1 MLHARPVELNSTGL
15 FYFRPSFVESN
26 IETKALIIDGKKVAL
41 DIRNKIKSHLE
52 NFPNTTITLATV
64 IVGSNPASQLYV
76 GMKHREANA
85 AGIQSK
91 RIELDENISQQELE
105 QQISLLADND
115 DVHGILVQ
123 LPLPKHLNKEKML
136 AKIPPEKD
144 VDGLTDINMG
154 RLLQGQKQLV
164 PCTPLGVM
172 RLIEAYGIE
181 TSGKNAVVV
190 GRSSL
195 VGLPQV
201 LLLAER
207 GADATVTLAH
217 SRTKDL
223 AAICKNA
230 DILVSA
236 VGSPALINEAFI
248 KPGAMVFDVGVTR
261 LENQTIQ
268 GDVDFE
274 AAKNIAAGV
283 TPMPGGTGPMTV
295 ACLLE
300 NTILAAT
307 LQDVLPRSH

>member
-1 MLHARPVELNSTGL
+1 
-15 FYFRPSFVESN
+15 
-26 IETKALIIDGKKVAL
+26 LIIDGKKVAV
-41 DIRNKIKSHLE
+41 DIRNKIKSQLE
-52 NFPNTTITLATV
+52 YFPTTQITLATV
-64 IVGSNPASQLYV
+64 IVGKNPASELYV

-85 AGIQSK
+85 AGIHSK
-91 RIELDENISQQELE
+91 HVELDENISQKGLE
-105 QQISLLADND
+105 QQISLLADD
-115 DVHGILVQ
+115 DNVHGILVQ

-136 AKIPPEKD
+136 LRIPPYKD
-144 VDGLTDINMG
+144 VDGLTNVNMG
-154 RLLQGQKQLV
+154 KLLQGHKQLV
-164 PCTPLGVM
+164 PCTPLGVI
-172 RLIEAYGIE
+172 RLIEAYNIK
-181 TSGKNAVVV
+181 TSGRNAVVV

-201 LLLAER
+201 LLLSER

-217 SRTKDL
+217 SRTQNL
-223 AAICKNA
+223 AEICRNA

-236 VGSPALINEAFI
+236 VGSPALITADFV

-261 LENQTIQ
+261 LENKIQ
-268 GDVDFE
+268 GDVDFDSVS
-274 AAKNIAAGV
+274 KIAGGV

>member
-1 MLHARPVELNSTGL
+1 M
-15 FYFRPSFVESN
+15 
-26 IETKALIIDGKKVAL
+26 IIDGKKVAL
-41 DIRNKIKSHLE
+41 DIRNKIKSQLE

-64 IVGSNPASQLYV
+64 IVGENPASKLYV

-91 RIELDENISQQELE
+91 HVALEENISQKQLE
-105 QQISLLADND
+105 DQIKLLAEDDN
-115 DVHGILVQ
+115 VHGILVQ
-123 LPLPKHLNKEKML
+123 LPLPKHLSKVKML
-136 AKIPPEKD
+136 KHIPAEKD

-164 PCTPLGVM
+164 PCTPLGVI

-217 SRTKDL
+217 SRTQHL
-223 AAICKNA
+223 AEVCKQA

-236 VGSPALINEAFI
+236 VGSPALVKQDFI

-261 LENQTIQ
+261 LENQKIQ
-268 GDVDFE
+268 GDVDYD
-274 AAKNIAAGV
+274 AVKSIAGGV

-307 LQDVLPRSH
+307 LQGVLPRSH

>member
-1 MLHARPVELNSTGL
+1 MV
-15 FYFRPSFVESN
+15 
-26 IETKALIIDGKKVAL
+26 IDGKKVAL
-41 DIRNKIKSHLE
+41 QIRNRIKAQLE
-52 NFPNTTITLATV
+52 NFPHANITLATV
-64 IVGSNPASQLYV
+64 IVGKNPASQLYV

-85 AGIQSK
+85 AGIHSK
-91 RIELDENISQQELE
+91 HVELDENITQLELE
-105 QQISLLADND
+105 QQITLLAND
-115 DVHGILVQ
+115 DNVHGILVQ

-136 AKIPPEKD
+136 EKIPAEKD
-144 VDGLTDINMG
+144 VDGLTDTNMG
-154 RLLQGQKQLV
+154 RLLQGHKQLV

-172 RLIEAYGIE
+172 RLIEAYNV
-181 TSGKNAVVV
+181 TTNGKNAVVI

-217 SRTKDL
+217 SRTQDL
-223 AAICKNA
+223 AEVCKQA

-236 VGSPALINEAFI
+236 VGSPALVTEQFI

-261 LENQTIQ
+261 LDNQKIQ
-268 GDVDFE
+268 GDVDFD
-274 AAKNIAAGV
+274 AAIKIAGGV

-307 LQDVLPRSH
+307 LQDALPRSH

>member
-1 MLHARPVELNSTGL
+1 
-15 FYFRPSFVESN
+15 
-26 IETKALIIDGKKVAL
+26 LIIDGKKVAA
-41 DIRNKIKSHLE
+41 DIRNKIKSQLE
-52 NFPNTTITLATV
+52 YFPNTKITLATV
-64 IVGSNPASQLYV
+64 IVGNNPASRLYV

-85 AGIQSK
+85 AGIHSK
-91 RIELDENISQQELE
+91 HVELDENISQKDLE

-115 DVHGILVQ
+115 NVHGILVQ

-136 AKIPPEKD
+136 SKIPPYKD
-144 VDGLTDINMG
+144 VDGLTDVNMG
-154 RLLQGQKQLV
+154 RLLQGHKQLV

-172 RLIEAYGIE
+172 RLIEAYNIE
-181 TSGKNAVVV
+181 TSGRNAVVV

-201 LLLAER
+201 LLLSER

-217 SRTKDL
+217 SLTQNL
-223 AAICKNA
+223 AEICKNA

-236 VGSPALINEAFI
+236 VGSPALITADFV

-261 LENQTIQ
+261 LENKTQ
-268 GDVDFE
+268 GDVDFD
-274 AAKNIAAGV
+274 AVSKIAGGV

>member
-1 MLHARPVELNSTGL
+1 M
-15 FYFRPSFVESN
+15 
-26 IETKALIIDGKKVAL
+26 IIDGKKVAV
-41 DIRNKIKSHLE
+41 DIRNKIKTHLA

-64 IVGSNPASQLYV
+64 IVGNNPASKLYV
-76 GMKHREANA
+76 GMKHREAHA
-85 AGIQSK
+85 AGIHSK
-91 RIELDENISQQELE
+91 HIDLDENISQQELE
-105 QQISLLADND
+105 QQITELAND
-115 DVHGILVQ
+115 DSVHGILVQ
-123 LPLPKHLNKEKML
+123 LPLPEHLNKEKML
-136 AKIPPEKD
+136 SKIPPEKD

-181 TSGKNAVVV
+181 TRGKNAVVV

-195 VGLPQV
+195 VGLPQM

-217 SRTKDL
+217 SRSGDL
-223 AAICKNA
+223 ASICSSA

-236 VGSPALINEAFI
+236 VGSPALIQKEFI
-248 KPGAMVFDVGVTR
+248 KPGAMVFDVGVSR
-261 LENQTIQ
+261 LDNQKIQ
-268 GDVDFE
+268 GDVDFDV
-274 AAKNIAAGV
+274 AIQIAAGV

-300 NTILAAT
+300 NTIFAAT
-307 LQDVLPRSH
+307 LQGVLPKSQ

>member
-1 MLHARPVELNSTGL
+1 M
-15 FYFRPSFVESN
+15 
-26 IETKALIIDGKKVAL
+26 IIDGKKVAL

-64 IVGSNPASQLYV
+64 IVGNNPASQLYV

-91 RIELDENISQQELE
+91 HIELDENISQQELE
-105 QQISLLADND
+105 KQISLLADND

-274 AAKNIAAGV
+274 AAKKIAAGI

-307 LQDVLPRSH
+307 LQGVLPRSH

>member
-1 MLHARPVELNSTGL
+1 M
-15 FYFRPSFVESN
+15 
-26 IETKALIIDGKKVAL
+26 IIDGKKVAL
-41 DIRNKIKSHLE
+41 DIRNKIKSQLE
-52 NFPNTTITLATV
+52 NFPDITITLATV
-64 IVGSNPASQLYV
+64 IVGKNPASQLYI

-85 AGIQSK
+85 AGIHSK
-91 RIELDENISQQELE
+91 HVELGENITQRELE
-105 QQISLLADND
+105 QQITSLAND
-115 DVHGILVQ
+115 HTVHGILVQ

-144 VDGLTDINMG
+144 VDGLTDVNMG
-154 RLLQGQKQLV
+154 RLLQGHKQLV

-172 RLIEAYGIE
+172 RLIEAYDIQ

-217 SRTKDL
+217 SRTQNL
-223 AAICKNA
+223 AEICKNA

-236 VGSPALINEAFI
+236 VGSPALITEDFI
-248 KPGAMVFDVGVTR
+248 KPGAMVFDVGVSR
-261 LENQTIQ
+261 LDNQKIQ
-268 GDVDFE
+268 GDVDFA
-274 AAKNIAAGV
+274 AAKKVAGGV

-307 LQDVLPRSH
+307 LQDALPRSH

>member
-1 MLHARPVELNSTGL
+1 M
-15 FYFRPSFVESN
+15 
-26 IETKALIIDGKKVAL
+26 IIDGKKVAL
-41 DIRNKIKSHLE
+41 DIRNRIKSHLE
-52 NFPNTTITLATV
+52 NFPHTTITLATV

-105 QQISLLADND
+105 QQISLLADD
-115 DVHGILVQ
+115 DDIHGILVQ

-136 AKIPPEKD
+136 EKIPPKKD

-172 RLIEAYGIE
+172 RLIEAYGIK

-217 SRTKDL
+217 SRTQDL

-274 AAKNIAAGV
+274 AAKKIAAGI

-307 LQDVLPRSH
+307 LQGVLPRSH

>member
-1 MLHARPVELNSTGL
+1 M
-15 FYFRPSFVESN
+15 
-26 IETKALIIDGKKVAL
+26 IIDGKKVAL
-41 DIRNKIKSHLE
+41 DIRNKIKIHLE
-52 NFPNTTITLATV
+52 HFPNTTITLATV
-64 IVGSNPASQLYV
+64 IVGNNPASQLYV

-85 AGIQSK
+85 AGIKS
-91 RIELDENISQQELE
+91 RRLSLDENISQQALE
-105 QQISLLADND
+105 EQITLLADD
-115 DVHGILVQ
+115 ESVHGILVQ
-123 LPLPKHLNKEKML
+123 LPLPRHLNKEKIL
-136 AKIPPEKD
+136 SKIPPEKD
-144 VDGLTDINMG
+144 VDGLTDVNMG
-154 RLLQGQKQLV
+154 RLVQGKKQLV

-181 TSGKNAVVV
+181 TCGKNAVVV

-223 AAICKNA
+223 AGICKNA

-236 VGSPALINEAFI
+236 VGSPALITDTYI

-261 LENQTIQ
+261 LANQKIQ
-268 GDVDFE
+268 GDIDFDKVE
-274 AAKNIAAGV
+274 KIAGGV
-283 TPMPGGTGPMTV
+283 TPMPAGTGPMTV

-300 NTILAAT
+300 NTVYAAT
-307 LQDVLPRSH
+307 LQGVLPRSH